1 MKNFYVAIA
10 VAALFGSNII
20 TVFAADSHESHH
32 TAAPEAQA
40 SYMAKGEV
48 VAIDQDAS
56 KLKLRHE
63 AISEL
68 SWPAMTMNFGVADK
82 SLLEGLKVGD
92 KLNFELVKDASTGRY
107 IIKSLKAE

>member
-1 MKNFYVAIA
+1 MKNIFIVTAIYALVGGFSFQA
-10 VAALFGSNII
+10 V
-20 TVFAADSHESHH
+20 AADSHESHH
-32 TAAPEAQA
+32 TASPEAQA

-48 VAIDQDAS
+48 IAIDQDAS

-63 AISEL
+63 AIPEL
-68 SWPAMTMNFGVADK
+68 SWPAMTMNFGMADK

-107 IIKSLKAE
+107 IIKSLKVE